1 MSGRQCQ
8 RVNTAK
14 NEQNGVHVMYHNDEY
29 FILADFH
36 NYDQARF
43 ETEKLY
49 SNKLRWA
56 KMCLINIANSGYFS
70 SDRTIEEYNRDI
82 WHMSKIK

>member
-1 MSGRQCQ
+1 MIF
-8 RVNTAK
+8 
-14 NEQNGVHVMYHNDEY
+14 NEVMYHNDEY

-56 KMCLINIANSGYFS
+56 KMCLINIANSGIS
-70 SDRTIEEYNRDI
+70 LQIELLRSIIAIYGI
-82 WHMSKIK
+82 